1 MASEEKEKKKSG
13 WTSKLRDKYRL
24 VIMNGDTLEERL
36 TFRLSRLNVF
46 VALGTLTIILIFLT
60 SMLIAFTPLR
70 EYIPGYTNIGLQKR
84 LYELQIKTDSI
95 ERALENKNRF
105 IENIRNIINGKDLT
119 TDQPVIKDTLKKKY
133 NNVRIK
139 KSPEDSLLRTEVES
153 QGKYNLYRT
162 ESKEYGFP
170 RKPAIGSV
178 LFFVPLKG
186 VITNEFNPS
195 QGHYGVDIVSRKN
208 EAIKAVLDGTVIL
221 SNWTI
226 ETGYTIAIQH
236 QENIVSVYKHNSALL
251 KKVGDYVKAGDPV
264 AIIGQT
270 GELTSGPHLHFELWY
285 DGNPVNPKEYI
296 TF

>member
-1 MASEEKEKKKSG
+1 MALEVKEKKKTS
-13 WTSKLRDKYRL
+13 WTGKLRDKYRL
-24 VIMNGDTLEERL
+24 VIMNGETLEEKL

-46 VALGTLTIILIFLT
+46 VALGTLIIILIFLT

-84 LYELQIKTDSI
+84 LYDLQIKTDSI
-95 ERALENKNRF
+95 EKDLEKKNLF
-105 IENIRNIINGKDLT
+105 IENLRNVINGKDLAT
-119 TDQPVIKDTLKKKY
+119 ELPVKRDTLKKY
-133 NNVRIK
+133 NNIRIK
-139 KSPEDSLLRTEVES
+139 KSPEDSLLRMEIES
-153 QGKYNLYRT
+153 QGRYSLYRT
-162 ESKEYGFP
+162 ENRETGFP
-170 RKPAIGSV
+170 KKPDIGSV

-186 VITNEFNPS
+186 VITNGFDPA
-195 QGHYGVDIVSRKN
+195 QGHYGVDIVSKQN
-208 EAIKAVLDGTVIL
+208 DAIKAVLDGTIIL

-236 QENIVSVYKHNSALL
+236 QENIISVYKHNSALL
-251 KKVGDYVKAGDPV
+251 KKVGDFVKAGDPV

-270 GELTSGPHLHFELWY
+270 GELTTGPHLHFELWY